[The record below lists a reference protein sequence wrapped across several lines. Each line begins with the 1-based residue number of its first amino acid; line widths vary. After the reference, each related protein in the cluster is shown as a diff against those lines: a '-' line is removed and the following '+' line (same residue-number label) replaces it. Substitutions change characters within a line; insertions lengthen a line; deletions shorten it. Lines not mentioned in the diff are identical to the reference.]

1 VISDFFE
8 YAFLQHALIAGLIIG
23 LVSPLVGIFLVVRRL
38 SLIAEA
44 LSHITLSGVAAGL
57 LLQKNFALF
66 AGISP
71 LYAGMSFAVL
81 GSVFVERIRQ
91 FYRSYQELAIPILLS
106 GGIAVGVVLIG
117 LGNGFGVDISSL
129 LFGNN
134 LAINKQDLW
143 LIGVVAILV
152 ICFIL
157 LFFKELFALSFDE
170 EHAVLSGIRGRWIH
184 MLFMIMVAMVISVA
198 IRVVGI
204 LLVSALMTLPVATS
218 MQLSL
223 SFRKT
228 ALFSILFAEFSII
241 TGMIFAYWLDIASG
255 GAIVLVSIALLVIVI
270 SGKRLYSVVQYR
282 KANVRGES

>member
-1 VISDFFE
+1 MVSDFFE
-8 YAFLQHALIAGLIIG
+8 YAFLQHALLAGLIIG

-57 LLQKNFALF
+57 LLQKNFTLF
-66 AGISP
+66 AAISP
-71 LYAGMSFAVL
+71 LYAGMSFAVI

-117 LGNGFGVDISSL
+117 LGNGFGVDISGL
-129 LFGNN
+129 LFGNI
-134 LAINKQDLW
+134 LAINTQDLW
-143 LIGVVAILV
+143 LIGIVAFVV
-152 ICFIL
+152 ICFVL
-157 LFFKELFALSFDE
+157 LFFKELFALAFDE
-170 EHAVLSGIRGRWIH
+170 EHAVLSGIRGKWLH
-184 MLFMIMVAMVISVA
+184 LLFMVMVAMVISVA

-228 ALFSILFAEFSII
+228 AFLSIVFAEFSII
-241 TGMIFAYWLDIASG
+241 SGLLLAYWLDIASG
-255 GAIVLVSIALLVIVI
+255 GSIVLVSIALLLFVII
-270 SGKRLYSVVQYR
+270 GKRIFSMVQYK
-282 KANVRGES
+282 KANVRGE

>member
-1 VISDFFE
+1 LVTDFFE

-44 LSHITLSGVAAGL
+44 LSHITMSGVAAGL
-57 LLQKNFALF
+57 LLQKNFTFF
-66 AGISP
+66 AGVSP
-71 LYAGMSFAVL
+71 LFAGMSFAVI
-81 GSVFVERIRQ
+81 GSIFVERIRQ

-117 LGNGFGVDISSL
+117 LGNGFGVDISGL
-129 LFGNN
+129 LFGNI
-134 LAINKQDLW
+134 LAINSQDLW
-143 LIGVVAILV
+143 LIGIVALLV
-152 ICFIL
+152 ICFIY

-170 EHAVLSGIRGRWIH
+170 EHAVLTGIRGKWIH
-184 MLFMIMVAMVISVA
+184 MIFMVMVAMVISVS

-204 LLVSALMTLPVATS
+204 LLVSALMTIPVAAS

-228 ALFSILFAEFSII
+228 ALLSIIFAEFSII
-241 TGMIFAYWLDIASG
+241 AGLVFAYWLDIASG
-255 GAIVLVSIALLVIVI
+255 GAIVLVSIALLLFVII
-270 SGKRLYSVVQYR
+270 GKRLVSVVQYK
-282 KANVRGES
+282 KANVRGER

>member
-1 VISDFFE
+1 LVTDFFE

-44 LSHITLSGVAAGL
+44 LSHITMSGVAAGL
-57 LLQKNFALF
+57 LLQKNFTFF

-71 LYAGMSFAVL
+71 LFAGMSFAVI
-81 GSVFVERIRQ
+81 GSIFVERIRQ

-117 LGNGFGVDISSL
+117 LGNGFGVDISGL
-129 LFGNN
+129 LFGNI
-134 LAINKQDLW
+134 LAINSQDLW
-143 LIGVVAILV
+143 LIGIVALLV
-152 ICFIL
+152 ICFIY

-170 EHAVLSGIRGRWIH
+170 EHAVLTGIRGKWIH
-184 MLFMIMVAMVISVA
+184 MIFMVMVAMVISVA

-204 LLVSALMTLPVATS
+204 LLVSALMTLPVAAS

-228 ALFSILFAEFSII
+228 ALLSIIFAEFSII
-241 TGMIFAYWLDIASG
+241 AGLVFAYWLDIASG
-255 GAIVLVSIALLVIVI
+255 GAIVLVSIALLLFVII
-270 SGKRLYSVVQYR
+270 GKRLVSVVQYK
-282 KANVRGES
+282 KANVRGER

>member
-1 VISDFFE
+1 LVSDFFE
-8 YAFLQHALIAGLIIG
+8 YVFLQHALIAGLIIG

-57 LLQKNFALF
+57 LLQKNFAIF
-66 AGISP
+66 ASISP
-71 LYAGMSFAVL
+71 LYAGMSFAVI
-81 GSVFVERIRQ
+81 GSIFMERIRQ

-117 LGNGFGVDISSL
+117 LGNGFGTDISSL
-129 LFGNN
+129 LFGNI
-134 LAINKQDLW
+134 LAINVQDLW

-152 ICFIL
+152 ICFLL
-157 LFFKELFALSFDE
+157 LFFKELFALAFDE
-170 EHAVLSGIRGRWIH
+170 EHAVLTGIRGRWLHLIFII
-184 MLFMIMVAMVISVA
+184 LVAMVISVA

-228 ALFSILFAEFSII
+228 AFLSILFAEFSII
-241 TGMIFAYWLDIASG
+241 AGLIFAYWLDIASG
-255 GAIVLVSIALLVIVI
+255 GAIVLVSIALLLFVII
-270 SGKRLYSVVQYR
+270 GKRLFSMVQYK
-282 KANVRGES
+282 KANVRGE

>member
-1 VISDFFE
+1 LVSDFFE

-57 LLQKNFALF
+57 LLQKNFAIF
-66 AGISP
+66 ASISP
-71 LYAGMSFAVL
+71 LYAGMSFAVI
-81 GSVFVERIRQ
+81 GSIFMERIRQ

-117 LGNGFGVDISSL
+117 LGNGFGTDISSL
-129 LFGNN
+129 LFGNI
-134 LAINKQDLW
+134 LAINVQDLW
-143 LIGVVAILV
+143 LIGAVAILV
-152 ICFIL
+152 ICFLL
-157 LFFKELFALSFDE
+157 LFFKELFALAFDE
-170 EHAVLSGIRGRWIH
+170 EHAVLTGIRGRWLHLIFII
-184 MLFMIMVAMVISVA
+184 LVAMVISVA

-228 ALFSILFAEFSII
+228 AFLSILFAEFSII
-241 TGMIFAYWLDIASG
+241 AGLIFAYWLDIASG
-255 GAIVLVSIALLVIVI
+255 GAIVLVSIALLLFVII
-270 SGKRLYSVVQYR
+270 GKRLFSVVQYK
-282 KANVRGES
+282 KANVRGE

>member
-1 VISDFFE
+1 LVTDFFE

-44 LSHITLSGVAAGL
+44 LSHITMSGVAAGL
-57 LLQKNFALF
+57 LLQKNFTFF

-71 LYAGMSFAVL
+71 LFAGMSFAVI
-81 GSVFVERIRQ
+81 GSIFVERIRQ

-117 LGNGFGVDISSL
+117 LGNGFGVDISGL
-129 LFGNN
+129 LFGNI
-134 LAINKQDLW
+134 LAINSQDLW
-143 LIGVVAILV
+143 LIGIVALLV
-152 ICFIL
+152 ICFIY

-170 EHAVLSGIRGRWIH
+170 EHAVLTGIRGKWIH
-184 MLFMIMVAMVISVA
+184 MIFMVMVAMVISVA

-204 LLVSALMTLPVATS
+204 LLVSALMTIPVAAS

-228 ALFSILFAEFSII
+228 ALFSIIFAEFSII
-241 TGMIFAYWLDIASG
+241 AGLVFAYWLDIASG
-255 GAIVLVSIALLVIVI
+255 GAIVLVSIALLLFVII
-270 SGKRLYSVVQYR
+270 GKRLVSVVQYK
-282 KANVRGES
+282 KANVRGER

>member
-1 VISDFFE
+1 MITDFFE

-71 LYAGMSFAVL
+71 LFAGMGFAVF

-129 LFGNN
+129 LFGNI
-134 LAINKQDLW
+134 LAINSQDLW
-143 LIGVVAILV
+143 LIGIVAFIV
-152 ICFIL
+152 ICFL
-157 LFFKELFALSFDE
+157 YLFFKELFALAFDE
-170 EHAVLSGIRGRWIH
+170 EHAILSGIQGKWIH
-184 MLFMIMVAMVISVA
+184 LVFMVMVAMVISVA

-204 LLVSALMTLPVATS
+204 LLVSALMTLPVAAS

-228 ALFSILFAEFSII
+228 ALFSIFFAEFSII
-241 TGMIFAYWLDIASG
+241 TGLVFAYWLDIASG
-255 GAIVLVSIALLVIVI
+255 GAIVLVSIALLLFVII
-270 SGKRLYSVVQYR
+270 GKRLVSVIQY
-282 KANVRGES
+282 KKENVRGE

>member
-1 VISDFFE
+1 MITDFFE

-23 LVSPLVGIFLVVRRL
+23 LAAPLVGIFLVVRRL

-57 LLQKNFALF
+57 LLQKNFTLF

-71 LYAGMSFAVL
+71 LFAGMSFAVI

-129 LFGNN
+129 LFGNI
-134 LAINKQDLW
+134 LAINQQDLVF
-143 LIGVVAILV
+143 IGVVALL
-152 ICFIL
+152 FISFIY
-157 LFFKELFALSFDE
+157 LFFKELFALAFDE
-170 EHAVLSGIRGRWIH
+170 EHAVLTGIWGKWIH
-184 MLFMIMVAMVISVA
+184 LIFMVIVAMVISVA

-228 ALFSILFAEFSII
+228 ALFSVVFAELSII
-241 TGMIFAYWLDIASG
+241 AGLVFAYWLDIASG
-255 GAIVLVSIALLVIVI
+255 GAIVLVSIALLLLVIL
-270 SGKRLYSVVQYR
+270 GKKLVSVVQYK
-282 KANVRGES
+282 KANVRGER

>member
-1 VISDFFE
+1 MVTDFFE

-57 LLQKNFALF
+57 LLQKNFAFFAGLSPLF
-66 AGISP
+66 AGM
-71 LYAGMSFAVL
+71 GFAVF

-91 FYRSYQELAIPILLS
+91 YYRSYQELAIPILLS

-129 LFGNN
+129 LFGNI
-134 LAINKQDLW
+134 LAINTQDLW
-143 LIGVVAILV
+143 LIGIVAFIV
-152 ICFIL
+152 ICFL
-157 LFFKELFALSFDE
+157 YLFFKELFALAFDE
-170 EHAVLSGIRGRWIH
+170 EHAVLTGIQGKWIH
-184 MLFMIMVAMVISVA
+184 LVFMVMVAMVISVA

-204 LLVSALMTLPVATS
+204 LLVSALMTLPVAAS

-228 ALFSILFAEFSII
+228 ALFSVLFAEFSII
-241 TGMIFAYWLDIASG
+241 AGLVFAYWLDIASG
-255 GAIVLVSIALLVIVI
+255 GAIVLVSIALLLLVII
-270 SGKRLYSVVQYR
+270 GKRLASVVQY
-282 KANVRGES
+282 KKVNVRGE

>member
-1 VISDFFE
+1 MVTDFFE

-66 AGISP
+66 AGLSP
-71 LYAGMSFAVL
+71 LFAGMGFAVF

-91 FYRSYQELAIPILLS
+91 YYRSYQELAIPILLS

-129 LFGNN
+129 LFGNI
-134 LAINKQDLW
+134 LAINNQDLW
-143 LIGVVAILV
+143 LIGIVAFIV
-152 ICFIL
+152 ICFL
-157 LFFKELFALSFDE
+157 YLFFKELFALAFDE
-170 EHAVLSGIRGRWIH
+170 EHAVLTGIQGKWIH
-184 MLFMIMVAMVISVA
+184 LVFMVMVAMVISVA

-204 LLVSALMTLPVATS
+204 LLVSALMTLPVAAS

-228 ALFSILFAEFSII
+228 ALFSVLFAEFSII
-241 TGMIFAYWLDIASG
+241 TGLVFAYWLDIASG
-255 GAIVLVSIALLVIVI
+255 GAIVLVSIALLLLVII
-270 SGKRLYSVVQYR
+270 GKRIASVVQY
-282 KANVRGES
+282 KKVNVRGE